1 MRETELEKLGFS
13 RFLMVSFLRLRS
25 DLSLK
30 NGF

>member
-13 RFLMVSFLRLRS
+13 HFLMMSFLRLKS
-25 DLSLK
+25 DLGLK